1 MRRSV
6 AIALLLFVFTLQ
18 GGAQTYDT
26 LRSGDHLFTSQPIPY
41 RVKARMIGK
50 SMPDDAKITF
60 NELRYLKIPYVNFDG
75 EICEG
80 EMVCNQAIA
89 HELLEIFLTLFEAA
103 YAFCSIRLID
113 DFNADDE
120 TSMRANNT
128 SCFCYRTIAGS
139 TTLSR
144 HALGMA
150 VDVNP
155 LQNPYV
161 DGRIVQ
167 PATAVE
173 YADRTK
179 DFPHK
184 IDANDLC
191 KKVFVSHGF
200 LWAGDWPT
208 VAKDYQHFEK
218 RGTKK

>member
-1 MRRSV
+1 MRRFAAFISFFLILV
-6 AIALLLFVFTLQ
+6 TQ
-18 GGAQTYDT
+18 GLSQTYDT
-26 LRSGDHLFTSQPIPY
+26 LQYGEYLFTSQPIPT

-50 SMPDDAKITF
+50 SMPDDATVSF
-60 NELRYLKIPYVNFDG
+60 NELQYLKLPYYDFDG
-75 EICEG
+75 SIQQG
-80 EMVCNQAIA
+80 EMVCNKAIA
-89 HELLEIFLTLFEAA
+89 HDLLEIFMTLFEAK
-103 YAFCSIRLID
+103 YPICSIRLID

-139 TTLSR
+139 KRLSF
-144 HALGMA
+144 HALGLA
-150 VDVNP
+150 VDINP

-161 DGRIVQ
+161 DGSIIQ

-173 YADRTK
+173 YANRNK

-191 KKVFVSHGF
+191 TRTFVTHGF
-200 LWAGDWPT
+200 IWAGSWPT

-218 RGTKK
+218 RIKRK

>member
-1 MRRSV
+1 MRRFS
-6 AIALLLFVFTLQ
+6 AIITLLLAFTLQ
-18 GGAQTYDT
+18 GLAQTYDT
-26 LRSGDHLFTSQPIPY
+26 LCCGDYRFTSQPIPY
-41 RVKARMIGK
+41 KVRARMIGK
-50 SMPDDAKITF
+50 SMPDNATITF
-60 NELRYLKIPYVNFDG
+60 NELRYLKIPYYDFDS
-75 EICEG
+75 IIQQG
-80 EMVCNQAIA
+80 EMVCNKAIA
-89 HELLEIFLTLFEAA
+89 HDLLEIFMTLFEAG
-103 YAFCSIRLID
+103 YQLCSIRLID

-139 TTLSR
+139 KTLSR

-150 VDVNP
+150 VDINP

-167 PATAVE
+167 PATATE

-184 IDANDLC
+184 LDANDLC
-191 KKVFVSHGF
+191 KRTFVAHGF
-200 LWAGDWPT
+200 LWAGSWPT

-218 RGTKK
+218 R